1 MIQDMGFCLS
11 PSPAPPPLPHL
22 PPSLPQALLRRQP
35 APTLSHLGAQY
46 LVVIAGGGLCRPKCV
61 VVGPVAVPLWVVS
74 PVALLTGPAIAHRAF
89 PMHIVLM
96 DAGHQG
102 PATTPRG
109 HVTEGLVDD
118 TILSAEVIQAI
129 CRGNQPRDPLSET
142 TGSISGLT
150 IRKTL
155 GSQKCILKALTHTCL
170 LEDNSLWVI

>member
-1 MIQDMGFCLS
+1 
-11 PSPAPPPLPHL
+11 
-22 PPSLPQALLRRQP
+22 
-35 APTLSHLGAQY
+35 
-46 LVVIAGGGLCRPKCV
+46 
-61 VVGPVAVPLWVVS
+61 
-74 PVALLTGPAIAHRAF
+74 
-89 PMHIVLM
+89 M

-129 CRGNQPRDPLSET
+129 CRGNEPRDPLSET
-142 TGSISGLT
+142 TGSILGLT